1 MKQFFKQIM
10 PFIFGF
16 VFVGGLVLTT
26 VLLLIPSYSIPKA
39 FDFYDKAQHVLVF
52 VTLTVAG
59 LLAFA
64 KHGKT
69 VALGLI
75 CYGGLMEVLQ
85 SLLTTTR
92 HGEWLDWLTDG
103 VGILVGVGVYLA
115 SRKFAK
121 FTINNIAT

>member
-1 MKQFFKQIM
+1 MWQLLKRAM

-16 VFVGGLVLTT
+16 GLVLTT
-26 VLLLIPSYSIPKA
+26 VLLLIPSYKIPKA
-39 FDFYDKAQHVLVF
+39 FDFYDKVQHVLVF

-59 LLAFA
+59 VLAFP
-64 KHGKT
+64 KHIKT
-69 VALGLI
+69 LVFGLI

-103 VGILVGVGVYLA
+103 VGILVGVGAYLV

-121 FTINNIAT
+121 FTMNNIAA

>member
-1 MKQFFKQIM
+1 MFRAR
-10 PFIFGF
+10 
-16 VFVGGLVLTT
+16 L
-26 VLLLIPSYSIPKA
+26 PK
-39 FDFYDKAQHVLVF
+39 
-52 VTLTVAG
+52 AG

-69 VALGLI
+69 LVVGLI

-103 VGILVGVGVYLA
+103 VGILVGVGANLA
-115 SRKFAK
+115 SLKFSK
-121 FTINNIAT
+121 FTMNKIAT